1 MGWVMKQYKII
12 AVFGIFTLCFI
23 SHFAYDVLPNFIFSI
38 LFPVNESIIEHMK
51 IIFTSYLLYGLIDYF
66 LIKKYKPNNFVL
78 QLFLVPLISIVL
90 YLIIYIPLFNNFGE
104 KMFISISLLFII
116 IIISQIISY
125 YILNY
130 KEIKYQK
137 FIGTIGIILVYILFF
152 YITYYP
158 PIHYL
163 FKDFTNNTYGILK
176 TT

>member
-1 MGWVMKQYKII
+1 MKQYKII
-12 AVFGIFTLCFI
+12 AIFGIFTLCFI
-23 SHFAYDVLPNFIFSI
+23 SHFAYGILPNFIFSI

-116 IIISQIISY
+116 IIRKGY
-125 YILNY
+125 
-130 KEIKYQK
+130 
-137 FIGTIGIILVYILFF
+137 
-152 YITYYP
+152 
-158 PIHYL
+158 
-163 FKDFTNNTYGILK
+163 
-176 TT
+176 